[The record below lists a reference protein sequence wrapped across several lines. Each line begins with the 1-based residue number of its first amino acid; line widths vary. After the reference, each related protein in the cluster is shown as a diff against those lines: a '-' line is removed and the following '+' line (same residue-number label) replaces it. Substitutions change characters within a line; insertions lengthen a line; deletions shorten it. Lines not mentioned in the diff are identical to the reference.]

1 MKQQLP
7 LFICLILGLIFVSGM
22 GCQTK
27 QTVNNSTNQ
36 NQTDTKAKENPSPNV
51 AAKDNLKVTDEFW
64 KKQLD
69 KAIEK
74 RDKPIGEKPPGIN
87 VPKELAPDGVPKQ
100 TKKLQEMI
108 DAGYA
113 LPLDFADL
121 AEKRAKAE
129 LVQLPMATETYLVD
143 FEENATEEEFS
154 SFNFEDRSKPLK
166 TDSPKYA
173 ILKKLADD
181 FDGEKFDLNNPKDRK
196 QMRIRLLSMVNPAA
210 KKVLEEVADS
220 YQKKFNRP
228 LIITSM
234 TRSMDYQIKLNEINA
249 NSFKVMGK
257 DARPPH
263 LSGLAFDI
271 ARKHL
276 TAEEQNFIMQQLS
289 EMENNGKID
298 GLIEYGARYVF
309 HVFVYQNGK
318 PPKMD

>member
-1 MKQQLP
+1 MKKQLP
-7 LFICLILGLIFVSGM
+7 LFICLILGLSFISGTA
-22 GCQTK
+22 CQTN

-36 NQTDTKAKENPSPNV
+36 TETKAKENPSPNV
-51 AAKDNLKVTDEFW
+51 AAKDNLKVSEEFW

-69 KAIEK
+69 KANEK
-74 RDKPIGEKPPGIN
+74 RDKPIGEKPPGLN

-100 TKKLQEMI
+100 KKKLQEMV
-108 DAGYA
+108 DSGYA
-113 LPLDFADL
+113 LPLDFSDL
-121 AEKRAKAE
+121 AEKRAKGE
-129 LVQLPMATETYLVD
+129 LVELPRATETYLVD
-143 FEENATEEEFS
+143 FEENATEDEFS
-154 SFNFEDRSKPLK
+154 SFSFEDRSKPL
-166 TDSPKYA
+166 TPDSPKFA

-210 KKVLEEVADS
+210 KKILEEVADS

-234 TRSMDYQIKLNEINA
+234 TRSIDYQIKLNEISA

-257 DARPPH
+257 DSRPPH
-263 LSGLAFDI
+263 SSGLAFDI

-309 HVFVYQNGK
+309 HVFVYQDGK
-318 PPKMD
+318 PPKME